1 MTHPTDTAS
10 TPEKTG
16 LHSLIRALR
25 HRNFRLF
32 FIGQSISLVG
42 TWMQRIALGW
52 LIYRLTN
59 SEFLLGLVGFV
70 GQAPT
75 LLLGPFAGVLADRWN
90 RHRLIVATQVV
101 AMLQAL
107 VLALLVLTHTVTVWQ
122 IIVLG
127 AVLGVVNAFDM
138 PARQTFM
145 IEMLDDK
152 DDLGNAIALNSSIVN
167 GARLLGPSIGGI
179 LIAAVGEGICF
190 LLNGLS
196 YIAVIAGLLMMRL
209 AIKETAP
216 HRSKVWQELK
226 DGLAYAAGNVPI
238 RSILSMLALISLVGM
253 PYTVLMPVFAKD
265 ILMGGPRVLGF
276 LMGAVGLG
284 ALGGA
289 LYLASRKTVLGL
301 GRMIPIA
308 AAIFGLSLAAFAFSH
323 VLWIS
328 LPLMLFTGFGQMVQM
343 ASSNTLLQTI
353 VDDDKRG
360 RVMSLYV
367 TAFMGMVP
375 IGSLLAGLLASRIGA
390 PWTVFAGG
398 VACIIG
404 AAFFARNLPELRKAI
419 RPIYVSKGILPEEP

>member
-1 MTHPTDTAS
+1 MTYPNDNA

-16 LHSLIRALR
+16 LRSLIRALR

-42 TWMQRIALGW
+42 TWMQRIAMGW

-90 RHRLIVATQVV
+90 RHRLIVGTQTV

-107 VLALLVLTHTVTVWQ
+107 VLAILVMTNTVTVWEV
-122 IIVLG
+122 IVLG
-127 AVLGVVNAFDM
+127 TVLGVVNAFDM

-145 IEMLDDK
+145 IEMLEDK
-152 DDLGNAIALNSSIVN
+152 GDLVNAIALNSSIVN

-190 LLNGLS
+190 LLNALS
-196 YIAVIAGLLMMRL
+196 YVAVIVGLLMMRL
-209 AIKETAP
+209 AIKEGAP
-216 HRSKVWQELK
+216 RRSKVWQELK

-238 RSILSMLALISLVGM
+238 RSILSMLALTSLVGM

-265 ILMGGPRVLGF
+265 ILLGGPRVLGF

-289 LYLASRKTVLGL
+289 VYLASRKTVVGL
-301 GRMIPIA
+301 ARMIPIA
-308 AAIFGLSLAAFAFSH
+308 AAVFGLSLSAFAFSH

-375 IGSLLAGLLASRIGA
+375 IGSLMAGSLASSIGT
-390 PWTVFAGG
+390 PWTVFVGG

-404 AAFFARNLPELRKAI
+404 AALFARSLPALRKAI
-419 RPIYVSKGILPEEP
+419 HPIYVRKGILPDEP